1 MCVALLC
8 PAAVP
13 SVGYTRYLLD
23 TLHKRELLTWLTLT
37 PQRWWAVLHHVDDCN
52 YGGVEATVSSEL
64 WEAGGVVGPAPTPG
78 AEAAANAAAAAEI
91 DEAEIGTPGGPRLR
105 WVGAVHRV
113 PGSAVRHWCTTTC
126 SSWLCW
132 RTWAGDCCER

>member
-1 MCVALLC
+1 
-8 PAAVP
+8 
-13 SVGYTRYLLD
+13 VGYTRYLLE

-78 AEAAANAAAAAEI
+78 AAAEEPDAAASAAAAAQI

-105 WVGAVHRV
+105 WV
-113 PGSAVRHWCTTTC
+113 
-126 SSWLCW
+126 
-132 RTWAGDCCER
+132 